1 MKKRKTPSLAKLL
14 RHPLCLN
21 TPDYDNRLEE
31 LAEAENNRSLTVKDL
46 RELVNQEQIPLNANI
61 TYTIFGG
68 QADLYLCSI
77 SSDGPNLNLYDGR
90 TGSRH
95 LTIEDILNCPEDRT
109 LLIPSMDDDFNEI
122 MEPATH
128 MEFIPD
134 SNSINLYIQ

>member
-68 QADLYLCSI
+68 QADLYLLSI
-77 SSDGPNLNLYDGR
+77 SSDGPNLNLYDA
-90 TGSRH
+90 GSRRI
-95 LTIEDILNCPEDRT
+95 TIEDILNYPEDRT